1 MPLPSSHTVLSILLF
16 FVAVALGWTLLK
28 AVLKTTAR
36 LTAIGCLVVV
46 IVGAAVWLAVRLG

>member
-1 MPLPSSHTVLSILLF
+1 MELPSSHTVLSILLF
-16 FVAVALGWTLLK
+16 FVTVALGWTLLK

-46 IVGAAVWLAVRLG
+46 IVGAVVWLAVRLG